1 MPAAKGPRP
10 APRGRLA
17 LDHAIIAVLIAA
29 MDANRHVSPE
39 EAARAHHIIWSTR
52 RFRRRSGESVDRLVG
67 IVRDRFE
74 RDGTEV
80 VLSQVARVVPA
91 RLRAPLFA
99 VAVDVMLADTRLERA
114 ERAFIRQLA
123 DVLRVRPA
131 QAAAIVKAV
140 LTKNSV

>member
-1 MPAAKGPRP
+1 MPAAKRPRP
-10 APRGRLA
+10 TRGRLT
-17 LDHAIIAVLIAA
+17 LDHAIIAVLLAA
-29 MDANRHVSPE
+29 MDANRHVSAE

-80 VLSQVARVVPA
+80 VLAHVARVVPA

-123 DVLRVRPA
+123 DVLRVRAP
-131 QAAAIVKAV
+131 QAAAIVKV
-140 LTKNSV
+140 ILTKNSV